1 MHQID
6 RTRPKSRFAGD
17 YDVVGFSFMGF
28 GIGSAAEIHLLGAEE
43 DDANCPAGALRQA
56 GDQSGGAEGDGHAGT
71 VIGGAGAQIPGIEM
85 SADENDLVRTVRA
98 FDLTD
103 DIPGWRVL
111 VNRRRQQEPDP
122 HGPSAVSRSSCSAS
136 GMASAAAEIRG
147 VPFS

>member
-1 MHQID
+1 
-6 RTRPKSRFAGD
+6 
-17 YDVVGFSFMGF
+17 MGF
-28 GIGSAAEIHLLGAEE
+28 GIGSAAEIHLLSAEE

-56 GDQSGGAEGDGHAGT
+56 GDQPGGAEGHGHAGT
-71 VIGGAGAQIPGIEM
+71 VIGGAGAQIPGIQM

-111 VNRRRQQEPDP
+111 VNHRRQQEPDP
-122 HGPSAVSRSSCSAS
+122 HGTQRCQPLELIGVRN
-136 GMASAAAEIRG
+136 GHAAAGIRG